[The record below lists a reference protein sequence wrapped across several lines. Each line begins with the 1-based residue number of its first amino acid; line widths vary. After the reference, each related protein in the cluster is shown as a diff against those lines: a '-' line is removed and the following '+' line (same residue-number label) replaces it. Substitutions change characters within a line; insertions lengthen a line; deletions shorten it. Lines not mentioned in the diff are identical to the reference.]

1 MVNLVVFF
9 GGESCEHDV
18 SIITGLQFISKVN
31 EYLYN
36 IIPIY
41 IDKNGDWLTGKNLKD
56 LDNFPDNLGKTVKV
70 GILDNDKA
78 LYKIGKS
85 HKAKKICDID
95 VAVICL
101 HGAGGE
107 DGVISASLESSKIPY
122 INSSIM
128 PSAVCMDKIVFDYIV
143 AGMGIAK
150 VDFLAV
156 TKFEY
161 DEDKSAVLDRI
172 KNFGFPIIIKPARLG
187 SSIGINVCKNYDDLE
202 RLLENSFEFDCRIL
216 IERYVNVKKEVNIAC
231 FLNKN
236 DIVLSKTEEPIS
248 KHEILDF
255 GQKYVASC
263 GMENMKRIMP
273 ANISKEQYENIVDIL
288 CRLYSALNMFGV
300 VRFDFFIDENDKLYI
315 NEVNTIPGSMAYYL
329 FEDTYSYPELID
341 MWLTNALIRNTNAQM
356 KVKDYSSSILKQGL
370 NGFKK

>member
-41 IDKNGDWLTGKNLKD
+41 INKNGDWLTGKNLKD
-56 LDNFPDNLGKTVKV
+56 LDNFPDNLGKTIKV

-78 LYKIGKS
+78 LYKVGKS

-95 VAVICL
+95 VAVLCL

-202 RLLENSFEFDCRIL
+202 RLLENSFEFDCRLL

-255 GQKYVASC
+255 GQKYVANT

-273 ANISKEQYENIVDIL
+273 ANISKEQYENIVDIV
-288 CRLYSALNMFGV
+288 CRVYSALNMFGV
-300 VRFDFFIDENDKLYI
+300 VRFDFLVDENDKLYI

-341 MWLTNALIRNTNAQM
+341 MWLTNALIRNTNGQM